1 MDITDLGSWDDTH
14 SSNRGNSSSNRAL
27 KAKPSLGNRPR
38 MRQPP
43 PERPVQPD
51 TSTNSTARDSNSG
64 SRDSNSGS
72 RDSNSGSRDTNS
84 GSRDS
89 GYLTAEPHSAGENG
103 KQRKG
108 GNKGRDRSKSPVI
121 SYRRDNNSSQK
132 RPSER
137 NKEVRKEQDIAMKN
151 VSPSVSE
158 NAPFSTPLQSS
169 TSAVQ
174 SVSSSRLVPDIICRR
189 GPSTFFSQFQRIEN
203 CDDFSSF
210 LTYR

>member
-14 SSNRGNSSSNRAL
+14 SSNRGNSSSSRAL

-43 PERPVQPD
+43 PERPERPVQPD
-51 TSTNSTARDSNSG
+51 TSTNSTA
-64 SRDSNSGS
+64 

-137 NKEVRKEQDIAMKN
+137 NKEVRKEQDIAVKN

-158 NAPFSTPLQSS
+158 NAPFSTSLQSC

-174 SVSSSRLVPDIICRR
+174 SVSSSRLVPDIICR
-189 GPSTFFSQFQRIEN
+189 SQFQRIEN
-203 CDDFSSF
+203 CADFSSF